1 MKGPGRGLGGV
12 LLWLFP
18 SNQTKKI
25 YLTEAH
31 KLNNGIQFFILFLMM
46 ADVEI
51 EHAVMQLCFCL
62 VN

>member
-1 MKGPGRGLGGV
+1 MKGQGQGLGGV

-18 SNQTKKI
+18 SNQTKKKI

-31 KLNNGIQFFILFLMM
+31 KLKNGIQSFALMM
-46 ADVEI
+46 ACVEI
-51 EHAVMQLCFCL
+51 EHAVMKLYFSL